1 MASRPIGNADE
12 QEHRLVVYVLCVV
25 VLTDSQ
31 AFCHQDLQ
39 WFNLFVKNIMFMVCA
54 NKVEGVNKCTVPN
67 HKINLNVS
75 AEIKETC

>member
-1 MASRPIGNADE
+1 MNKNIPMLW
-12 QEHRLVVYVLCVV
+12 HVLCVV

-31 AFCHQDLQ
+31 AFCHQDLL
-39 WFNLFVKNIMFMVCA
+39 WFHLFVTNIMFVVCA